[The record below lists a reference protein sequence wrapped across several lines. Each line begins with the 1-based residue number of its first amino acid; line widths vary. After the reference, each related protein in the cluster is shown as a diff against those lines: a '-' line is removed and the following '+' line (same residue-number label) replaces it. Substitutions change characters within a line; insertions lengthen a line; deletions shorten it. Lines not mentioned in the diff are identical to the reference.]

1 MEIITILNQVAFE
14 NTYILVNDQAALLV
28 DPGSNEEKILKTL
41 ENLKKPLV
49 AILLTH
55 THYDHI
61 MSLDSVRNTYPD
73 APVYVSEKEASWLL
87 SPLDNLSGQI
97 RHADLPDIITKP
109 AECFFQYEKTY
120 HISGFSFDVLETPGH
135 SIGGVSF
142 VFPKEQLIISGDALF
157 YEGIGRYDLPTGNQ
171 QQLITSIQTKLFK
184 LPNHFTV
191 YPGHG
196 PKTSISHEKNFNP
209 FLN

>member
-14 NTYILVNDQAALLV
+14 NTYVLVNDQAALLI
-28 DPGSNEEKILKTL
+28 DPGSNDTKILKTL
-41 ENLKKPLV
+41 EAIQKPLV

-61 MSLDSVRNTYPD
+61 MSLDVVRKTYPD
-73 APVYVSEKEASWLL
+73 VPVYVSEKEASWLF

-109 AECFFQYEKTY
+109 ADHFFQYEKLY
-120 HISGFSFDVLETPGH
+120 ELSGFSFEVRETPGH

-142 VFPKEQLIISGDALF
+142 VFTKDQLLISGDALF
-157 YEGIGRYDLPTGNQ
+157 YEGIGRYDLPTGNH
-171 QQLITSIQTKLFK
+171 QQLITSIQTKLFS

-196 PKTSISHEKNFNP
+196 PKTTIGHEKNFNP